1 MTSPGGNLK
10 EENSNGSQESEE
22 NDQAS
27 EEGKKAR
34 SNQATQEAYGE
45 DLRGFAKLG
54 DSSALRSEA
63 V

>member
-1 MTSPGGNLK
+1 M
-10 EENSNGSQESEE
+10 
-22 NDQAS
+22 AA
-27 EEGKKAR
+27 KKAKKTTKRLKKVKKLR